1 MYRRMFEAC
10 GNCLLV
16 DHVKDLYKEMQ
27 TIKNLEADKMTYA
40 TNYQALKK
48 CKDDAAESSS

>member
-1 MYRRMFEAC
+1 MYKRMFEAC

-40 TNYQALKK
+40 TYYQALKK